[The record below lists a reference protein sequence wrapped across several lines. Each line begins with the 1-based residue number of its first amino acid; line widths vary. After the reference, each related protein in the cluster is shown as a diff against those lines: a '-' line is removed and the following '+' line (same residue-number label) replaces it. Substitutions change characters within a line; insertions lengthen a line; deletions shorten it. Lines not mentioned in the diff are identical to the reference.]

1 MTKICVL
8 GLGYIGLPT
17 ACMFATHGYDVIGV
31 DIDQNVAES
40 LDKGDVKIKEP
51 ELKALVQESLKSKKL
66 IVKTKPGEADVFI
79 ICVPTPLNKGTDKAD
94 LSYVVN
100 ATESIVRYLKK
111 GNLIILEST
120 VPPRTTEDVLI
131 PILEKS
137 NLKARD
143 DLYMAH
149 CPERVLPGR
158 IVKELIENDRIVGGI
173 DRESAERA
181 KELYKSF
188 VKGDIYITD
197 ARTAEMVKLMENTY
211 RDVNI
216 ALANEFAKISERL
229 GIDVWK
235 AVKLANK
242 HPRVEIHAPGP
253 GVGGHCISVDPWFI
267 VERAPEEAKLIT
279 MSRNINDS
287 MPDHVFKIVENQIK
301 GIRDPMIT
309 VFGVSYKKNVNDV
322 RETPALRFIE
332 LVKEKYKFKIYDP
345 HVKNFRYELTN
356 LEDSVE
362 NSDCIVVLVDHDD
375 FNLLDVEKISRVM
388 RTKILVDTKNC
399 LDHEKWGSSGFKVRI
414 LGVSKN
420 G

>member
-216 ALANEFAKISERL
+216 ALANEFAKISEKL